1 MSKEIRVYVAS
12 QEEYS
17 IDELNNMSNDELIDI
32 AELEGLVYSLNG
44 FAQAFNKEEIYT
56 GVDYIRFI
64 EVEV

>member
-17 IDELNNMSNDELIDI
+17 IDELENMSNDEFIDI
-32 AELEGLVYSLNG
+32 AELNGLVYSLNG
-44 FAQAFNKEEIYT
+44 FAQNFNTENIYT

>member
-17 IDELNNMSNDELIDI
+17 IDELDNMSNDEFMDI

-44 FAQAFNKEEIYT
+44 FVQAFNKEEIYT